1 MAVEPGQRGESSAFD
16 LDYRDAQ
23 VRGVQDELLERQAA
37 LRDDEQADGLA
48 VGDEGLFDGVA
59 SGDDFLVL
67 SQEVARRR
75 RGGRSRPAG
84 LSGLSGTE
92 WAPIGIA
99 ARTGPVVGAARRTWG
114 PAGRG
119 EGLRR
124 RRGFVRLEAGCIGRV
139 NARRLGRFERLRG
152 RHGFGRPE
160 AGYLGRQVN
169 EVVVGGL
176 GSGRALS
183 ARLVRALPEAET
195 APLGTEAILAWAA
208 EPAGAWT
215 TGARA
220 AEPAGAWAGE
230 APFTTRAVE
239 ASRARA
245 RAASTRAPKAT
256 VWMRAVKPAL
266 RSWAGRARAAE
277 STAGA
282 RAALARAGVPKGAR
296 SPRSPGLPFSR
307 RGVTLRGLGVAI
319 ERRGVEIVGAR
330 ATRARAAEA
339 TVTTRAARARAAEAT
354 AGARAARARAG
365 VPKGA
370 RARKAAVT
378 TRAAGARAAESTAGA
393 RAAWARAE

>member
-1 MAVEPGQRGESSAFD
+1 VGHRGAS
-16 LDYRDAQ
+16 
-23 VRGVQDELLERQAA
+23 RQN
-37 LRDDEQADGLA
+37 R
-48 VGDEGLFDGVA
+48 
-59 SGDDFLVL
+59 
-67 SQEVARRR
+67 
-75 RGGRSRPAG
+75 
-84 LSGLSGTE
+84 
-92 WAPIGIA
+92 
-99 ARTGPVVGAARRTWG
+99 
-114 PAGRG
+114 RG
-119 EGLRR
+119 EGRR
-124 RRGFVRLEAGCIGRV
+124 SPLHDAGRRSLPGAGQ
-139 NARRLGRFERLRG
+139 GRFD
-152 RHGFGRPE
+152 
-160 AGYLGRQVN
+160 AG
-169 EVVVGGL
+169 
-176 GSGRALS
+176 
-183 ARLVRALPEAET
+183 
-195 APLGTEAILAWAA
+195 
-208 EPAGAWT
+208 
-215 TGARA
+215 
-220 AEPAGAWAGE
+220 
-230 APFTTRAVE
+230 
-239 ASRARA
+239 
-245 RAASTRAPKAT
+245 PKAT